1 MSGVVSI
8 DVHSDISCPW
18 CFIGGRRLQRVLR
31 EMTPDIRVEVRHHPY
46 LLHPDAPQEG
56 LNVHARLAERYGS
69 DPAPLFGRVEAAA
82 REEGIAL
89 DLSRQ
94 PLAFDTAAAHTLV
107 RHAAVLGTQSELLDA
122 LFGAY
127 FLDGLDVSDPAVL
140 VRVAAPHGFAEDK
153 VRGLIGNDSEL
164 ALTRMEAADASRR
177 GVQGVPFFV
186 LAGRYALSGAQ
197 PDHVF
202 ASAIRRAAREISE
215 ESAA

>member
-18 CFIGGRRLQRVLR
+18 CFIGGRRLQRVLG
-31 EMTPDIRVEVRHHPY
+31 ELTADIRAEVRHHPY
-46 LLHPDAPQEG
+46 LLHPDVPREG
-56 LNVHARLAERYGS
+56 VNVHARLAERYGS

-82 REEGIAL
+82 REEGIDL

-107 RHAAVLGTQSELLDA
+107 RHAATFGTQSELLDA
-122 LFGAY
+122 LFSAY
-127 FLDGLDVSDPAVL
+127 FLDGLDVSDPDVL
-140 VRVAAPHGFAEDK
+140 VRVSAPHGFDEEQVRALVGAEA
-153 VRGLIGNDSEL
+153 EL
-164 ALTRMEAADASRR
+164 SLTRMEAADASRR
-177 GVQGVPFFV
+177 GVKGVPFFV

-197 PDHVF
+197 PDEVF
-202 ASAIRRAAREISE
+202 EAAIRRAAEKIAE

>member
-8 DVHSDISCPW
+8 DVYSDISCPW

-31 EMTPDIRVEVRHHPY
+31 ELTPDIRAEVRHHPY
-46 LLHPDAPQEG
+46 LLHPDAPREG
-56 LNVHARLAERYGS
+56 VNVHARLAERYGS
-69 DPAPLFGRVEAAA
+69 DPAPLFARVEEAA
-82 REEGIAL
+82 REEGIDL

-107 RHAAVLGTQSELLDA
+107 RHAAALGTQSELLDA
-122 LFGAY
+122 LFSAY
-127 FLDGLDVSDPAVL
+127 FLEGLDVSDPEVL
-140 VRVAAPHGFAEDK
+140 VRVAAPHGFGAEQ
-153 VRGLIGNDSEL
+153 VRALAGNDAEL
-164 ALTRMEAADASRR
+164 SLTRMEAADASRR

-197 PDHVF
+197 PDEVF
-202 ASAIRRAAREISE
+202 NAAIRRAALEIAE